1 MQISYTILM
10 KEYMI
15 PITAE
20 EMRRLGWDRP
30 DIVLVSGDAFVDH
43 PSFAMAVLGR
53 VLQAEG
59 WKVAV
64 LPQPAW
70 ENCNDFRRFGKPRLF
85 FGVSAGNM
93 DSMINKYT
101 HNRKIRSEDAFT
113 PGGRPG
119 CRPDRAT
126 IIYAQRC
133 REAYPD
139 VPLAIGGIE
148 ATMRRFAHYDY
159 WSDKV
164 RKSIL
169 LDSKADILLY
179 GMGEHNIAELARRLD
194 SGEDIR
200 HIRDMRGTVYPLGA
214 KETAVLDSMSKEKDG
229 DTAKTSEIIPL
240 AEKCGWEMIPS
251 SGEVSGDRKK
261 FSEATRGI
269 YLNYNPFCGKVLV
282 QKSDGKSVVQNPPC
296 LPLSTEEMDRIYDL
310 PYTKKPHPSYKEKIP
325 ALETVKDS
333 IIIHR
338 GCFGGC
344 SFCSLTLH
352 QGHFI
357 QTRSEQ
363 SILREAERLLA
374 TPGHKGYISDLGAP
388 SANMYAMGGKDKEI
402 CHKCR
407 RKSCLCPEICKNL
420 NTDFS
425 PLLRLLGK
433 VRNLHRL
440 KKAFIASG
448 IRMDLSLR
456 CPEYIRQVA
465 SCHTSGQLKVAP
477 EHISDEVLEIMNKPK
492 SEILDDFTAKF
503 KEYSKKAG
511 KEQYLVHYFISAHP
525 GSTIENTIELALY
538 LKKHN
543 IRPQQIN
550 DFLPAP
556 MELSTSIYYTGLDP
570 FTMKPVYVPKKEL
583 ERKMQRAL
591 IQYFK
596 PENRNLVMRALRE
609 AGRPELVR
617 VLIGKSNTNDRR

>member
-1 MQISYTILM
+1 MA
-10 KEYMI
+10 YMI
-15 PITAE
+15 PITPE
-20 EMRRLGWDRP
+20 EIKKLGWAQP
-30 DIVLVSGDAFVDH
+30 DIVLVSGDAFADH
-43 PSFAMAVLGR
+43 PSFAMAVLAR

-59 WKVAV
+59 FKAAV

-70 ENCNDFRRFGKPRLF
+70 ENCSDFRKFGKPRLF

-101 HNRKIRSEDAFT
+101 HNRKPRSEDAFT
-113 PGGRPG
+113 PGGKPG
-119 CRPDRAT
+119 MRPDRAT

-139 VPLAIGGIE
+139 IPIVIGGIE

-169 LDSKADILLY
+169 LDSKADLLLY
-179 GMGEHNIAELARRLD
+179 GMGEKNIAELARRLD
-194 SGEDIR
+194 KGEKISQ
-200 HIRDMRGTVYPLGA
+200 IRDMRGSVYPLGA
-214 KETAVLDSMSKEKDG
+214 KEA
-229 DTAKTSEIIPL
+229 SEI
-240 AEKCGWEMIPS
+240 EKKLPKAVILPTA
-251 SGEVSGDRKK
+251 GEAAGDRRK
-261 FSEATRGI
+261 FSEATREI
-269 YLNYNPFCGKVLV
+269 YLNSNPFCAKTLI
-282 QKSDGKSVVQNPPC
+282 QKSDSKAIVQNPPC

-310 PYTKKPHPSYKEKIP
+310 PYTKKQHPSYKEPIP

-357 QTRSEQ
+357 QTRSEA
-363 SILREAERLLA
+363 SILREAEKLLS
-374 TPGHKGYISDLGAP
+374 TPRHKGYISDLGAP
-388 SANMYAMGGKDKEI
+388 SANMYNLGGKNKEI
-402 CHKCR
+402 CKQCR
-407 RKSCLCPEICKNL
+407 RLSCLCPSICSNL
-420 NTDFS
+420 NTDFTA
-425 PLLRLLGK
+425 LLRLMRKASSLPK
-433 VRNLHRL
+433 V
-440 KKAFIASG
+440 KKVFIASG
-448 IRMDLSLR
+448 IRMDLSL
-456 CPEYIRQVA
+456 CCEEYIREIA
-465 SCHTSGQLKVAP
+465 MNHTSGQLKVAP
-477 EHISDEVLEIMNKPK
+477 EHISPEVLSVMNKPPVK
-492 SEILDDFTAKF
+492 VLDEFTAKF
-503 KEYSKKAG
+503 KAASKKAG

-525 GSTIENTIELALY
+525 GSTLQNTIDLAIY
-538 LKKHN
+538 LKEHN

-596 PENRNLVMRALRE
+596 PENRNLVIRALRE
-609 AGRPELVR
+609 AGRTN
-617 VLIGKSNTNDRR
+617 LIRKILG

>member
-1 MQISYTILM
+1 MDYF
-10 KEYMI
+10 I
-15 PITAE
+15 PVTVAE
-20 EMRRLGWDRP
+20 IKKLGWDRP

-53 VLQAEG
+53 VLQANG
-59 WKVAV
+59 FRVAV
-64 LPQPAW
+64 LAQPAW
-70 ENCNDFRRFGKPRLF
+70 ENCTDFRKFGRPRLF

-119 CRPDRAT
+119 RRPDRAT
-126 IIYAQRC
+126 IIYSQRC

-139 VPLAIGGIE
+139 VPLVIGGIE

-169 LDSKADILLY
+169 LDSKADLLMY
-179 GMGEHNIAELARRLD
+179 GMGEKNIVELAKRLD
-194 SGEDIR
+194 AGEDIK
-200 HIRDMRGTVYPLGA
+200 HIRNMRGTMYPLGA
-214 KETAVLDSMSKEKDG
+214 KETASLNMPDAVIL
-229 DTAKTSEIIPL
+229 
-240 AEKCGWEMIPS
+240 PS
-251 SGEVSGDRKK
+251 AGEVAGDRRK
-261 FSEATRGI
+261 FSEATREI
-269 YLNYNPFCGKVLV
+269 YLNYNPYCSKVLV
-282 QKSDGKSVVQNPPC
+282 QKSDGKAVVQNPPS
-296 LPLSTEEMDRIYDL
+296 LPLTTEEMDAIYDL
-310 PYTKKPHPSYKEKIP
+310 PYTKRAHPSYKEPVP

-357 QTRSEQ
+357 QTRSQ
-363 SILREAERLLA
+363 ASILKEAEALLN
-374 TPGHKGYISDLGAP
+374 TPRHKGYISDLGAP
-388 SANMYAMGGKDKEI
+388 SANMYDMHGRKKEVCKI
-402 CHKCR
+402 CR
-407 RKSCLCPEICKNL
+407 RLSCLCPEICPNL
-420 NTDFS
+420 NTDFTA
-425 PLLRLLGK
+425 LLKLMRK
-433 VRNLHRL
+433 VSTLPNLRRV
-440 KKAFIASG
+440 FIASG
-448 IRMDLSLR
+448 IRMDLSL
-456 CPEYIRQVA
+456 CCGEYIREIA
-465 SCHTSGQLKVAP
+465 AKHTSGQLKVAP
-477 EHISDEVLEIMNKPK
+477 EHISPEVLKIMNKPPVK
-492 SEILDDFTAKF
+492 VLDEFTEKF
-503 KEYSKKAG
+503 KDASRKAG

-525 GSTIENTIELALY
+525 GSTLKNTAELALY
-538 LKKHN
+538 LKEHN

-570 FTMKPVYVPKKEL
+570 FTMEPVYVPKKEL

-596 PENRNLVMRALRE
+596 PENRGLVIRALNE
-609 AGRPELVR
+609 IGRPD
-617 VLIGKSNTNDRR
+617 LIRKILG